1 MITSRKEP
9 AAVELWAKGG
19 KTTAVRLTPEERSG
33 SARRR
38 ATLERWADPEMR
50 QRMIEGM
57 KRAWSNPEL
66 RPHKI
71 EVMQRTFTKPEVRT
85 RRIEGRKRA
94 LRKPEVR
101 QHLSEVMHRPEVLE
115 RIRQGVKA
123 SWTPERRAAQSR
135 SSKKIWENR
144 KAALKAAGQ
153 WPADWWKKPLKW
165 RIIGDVLLSRDGCM
179 SNQELGKALDT
190 AQLIQCPYGNT
201 WAAALSSDA
210 TAKSDAATA
219 LVTKIRRWVNKP
231 GSSSRAKIAV
241 NNFSQSA

>member
-1 MITSRKEP
+1 MNERRPRSSVKDQRKSE
-9 AAVELWAKGG
+9 AA
-19 KTTAVRLTPEERSG
+19 ER
-33 SARRR
+33 A
-38 ATLERWADPEMR
+38 WADPEVR
-50 QRMIEGM
+50 QRMRDGQ
-57 KRAWSNPEL
+57 KRGWGNPEI
-66 RPHKI
+66 R
-71 EVMQRTFTKPEVRT
+71 Q
-85 RRIEGRKRA
+85 RRIEGLRRAWANPEISQRRIDGMRRAAAAPEERQRKSERMKRA
-94 LRKPEVR
+94 VADPGVR
-101 QHLSEVMHRPEVLE
+101 Q
-115 RIRQGVKA
+115 RIREGLKA
-123 SWTPERRAAQSR
+123 SWTPELRAAKSR
-135 SSKKIWENR
+135 LFRKLWDER
-144 KAALKAAGQ
+144 KAALQAAGRR
-153 WPADWWKKPLKW
+153 PVDWWKKPIKW